1 RVFIVDQHPGWIS
14 TPIYKRM
21 HHEPFRMNAAEW
33 RFDSTGP
40 LSGANGA
47 LTWIVF
53 RRDRARFEKCF
64 PEFEIAGYEPHSPLR
79 YWLSGGL
86 KSWSLLPDWAFGMA
100 TVLDCALVAVA
111 PETGS
116 FVDVEL
122 VKKEVG
128 VPAPVSK

>member
-1 RVFIVDQHPGWIS
+1 
-14 TPIYKRM
+14 M
-21 HHEPFRMNAAEW
+21 HHEPFRMDASEW
-33 RFDSTGP
+33 NFESTGP

-53 RRDRARFEKCF
+53 QRDRKRFQILF
-64 PEFEIAGYEPHSPLR
+64 PQLELVRYEPHSPFR

-86 KSWSLLPDWAFGMA
+86 KHWSLLPSWAFGPA
-100 TVLDCALVAVA
+100 TALDRVLVRVA

-122 VKKEVG
+122 VKRRAKE
-128 VPAPVSK
+128 